1 MRNPISAI
9 EVKFR
14 CRVCSFINT
23 VQFNTY
29 LDDMNYSVEK
39 QKGYLCT
46 KCEMA
51 NLAVIPVDETYMKQV
66 FDEQIKRLKND

>member
-1 MRNPISAI
+1 
-9 EVKFR
+9 
-14 CRVCSFINT
+14 
-23 VQFNTY
+23 
-29 LDDMNYSVEK
+29 MNYSVEK